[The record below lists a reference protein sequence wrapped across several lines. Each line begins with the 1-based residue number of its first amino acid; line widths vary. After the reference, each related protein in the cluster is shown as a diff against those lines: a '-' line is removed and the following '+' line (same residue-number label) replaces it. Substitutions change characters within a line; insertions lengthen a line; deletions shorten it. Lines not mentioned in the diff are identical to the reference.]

1 MRGSW
6 GEFHVVRYRS
16 RLEIVADILGVVRE
30 GAGKTAIMYQ
40 ANLSYKLLVSYLKYV
55 IDMGLVRMESGK
67 TYELTEKGSG
77 FLREF
82 ENYHERRVEVEK
94 ELGEIEEEKMLLEDR
109 FLNAK
114 SIDAGLKN
122 NLSERSGRKK
132 AA

>member
-82 ENYHERRVEVEK
+82 KNYRERRVEVEK
-94 ELGEIEEEKMLLEDR
+94 ELGEIKEEKMLLEDK
-109 FLNAK
+109 FLNTK

>member
-1 MRGSW
+1 MRRSW

-16 RLEIVADILGVVRE
+16 RLEIVADILGVAKE
-30 GAGKTAIMYQ
+30 GARKTAIMYQ

-67 TYELTEKGSG
+67 TYELTEKGAG
-77 FLREF
+77 FLHEF
-82 ENYHERRVEVEK
+82 KNYRERRVEVEK
-94 ELGEIEEEKMLLEDR
+94 ELGEIEEKKMMLEDK
-109 FLNAK
+109 FLNTK